1 MQGPGLVLPSVTL
14 GRSELHA
21 VKCKTQIPNCLL
33 FQMNVQGYINLKTEQ
48 CFNFLR
54 KYSIKRKIFVCAR
67 LIKQWVFV

>member
-48 CFNFLR
+48 CFNLGNTLLKER
-54 KYSIKRKIFVCAR
+54 SLFV
-67 LIKQWVFV
+67 LG